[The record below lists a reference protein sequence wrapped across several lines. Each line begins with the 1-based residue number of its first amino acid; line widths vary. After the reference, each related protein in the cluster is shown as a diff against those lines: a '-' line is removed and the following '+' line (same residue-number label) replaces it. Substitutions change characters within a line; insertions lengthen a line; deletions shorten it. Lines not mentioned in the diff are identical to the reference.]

1 MNFSRRLARAVL
13 LVSGI
18 SLAAPGLAI
27 TEASA
32 ALDSADVIL
41 ATVVLRGSTADP
53 ARPSSAA
60 GDAPVVL
67 RGSPSLPVQPPAAAY
82 ACPSGY
88 NYDPTYGCVLPGSA
102 YTPDDYGYWPYYRF
116 DGFSSG
122 AGQRRFRNRFPQS
135 IGHGSAVRFGRRP
148 LIGLGHGFAH
158 AAGFG
163 HR

>member
-18 SLAAPGLAI
+18 SLAAPGLAV

-32 ALDSADVIL
+32 APASDDLIL
-41 ATVVLRGSTADP
+41 ATVVLRGSIPDP
-53 ARPSSAA
+53 APPSPAT
-60 GDAPVVL
+60 GDAPAVL
-67 RGSPSLPVQPPAAAY
+67 RGSPSSPVRAPAPAY

-88 NYDPTYGCVLPGSA
+88 NYDPTYGCQLPGYA
-102 YTPDDYGYWPYYRF
+102 YTPDDYGYWPYYGF
-116 DGFSSG
+116 DGFSSR
-122 AGQRRFRNRFPQS
+122 AGQRRFRNSFTHS
-135 IGHGSAVRFGRRP
+135 IGRGSAVRFGRRAFV
-148 LIGLGHGFAH
+148 GLGQGFAH